1 MEAVKLSRGEHA
13 GPSEKGVAGFMA
25 MKTLIEQ
32 RIWRWVEE
40 KKEQLP
46 FTFNTLL
53 LDKVIWPCLDQKNQG
68 ILSTAGMVHWVWR
81 THTYGFYQ
89 MGEMLKEIFSR
100 HADKVAQVENYGE
113 DHTVGDT
120 AVGKELLSRLSRNG
134 EWRKLK
140 ESLADNAKS

>member
-1 MEAVKLSRGEHA
+1 MEAVKLSRGKHA
-13 GPSEKGVAGFMA
+13 GPSEEGMARFMA

-53 LDKVIWPCLDQKNQG
+53 LDKVIWPCLDPKNQG

-81 THTYGFYQ
+81 MHTCAF
-89 MGEMLKEIFSR
+89 
-100 HADKVAQVENYGE
+100 
-113 DHTVGDT
+113 
-120 AVGKELLSRLSRNG
+120 
-134 EWRKLK
+134 
-140 ESLADNAKS
+140 